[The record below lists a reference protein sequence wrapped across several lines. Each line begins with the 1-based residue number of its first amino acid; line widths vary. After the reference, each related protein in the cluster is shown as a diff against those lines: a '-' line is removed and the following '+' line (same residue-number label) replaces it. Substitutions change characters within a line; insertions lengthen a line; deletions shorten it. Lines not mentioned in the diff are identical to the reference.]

1 MKKIPNLQFAIF
13 SFKKGFI
20 FTTSRGFTLI
30 ELLAVIG
37 IFITVGV
44 FVTNI
49 ILATLRN
56 TNKTNAISI
65 VQANGTYAITQMAKS
80 IRTARSL
87 GTSVT
92 CGTIASPVSATSI
105 NVIGVDGQSTTYSC
119 TTSGGKQIIASNG
132 ATLTDPNLVKWVS
145 CAFTCGKDT
154 PSDYPVIGVSF
165 TLQYVS
171 NGGGA
176 FADQTASKS
185 AIPFQTSVL
194 MRNLER

>member
-1 MKKIPNLQFAIF
+1 MIYDKSVGKVH
-13 SFKKGFI
+13 
-20 FTTSRGFTLI
+20 FTYSLGFTLI

-49 ILATLRN
+49 IVATLRN
-56 TNKTNAISI
+56 TNKTNAIAA
-65 VQANGTYAITQMAKS
+65 VQASGTYAITQMAKT

-87 GTSVT
+87 DASVS
-92 CGTIASPVSATSI
+92 CGTIANPATAQSMTI
-105 NVIGVDGQSTTYSC
+105 VGVDGQSTTYSC
-119 TTSGGKQIIASNG
+119 TTSNGKQIIASNG
-132 ATLTDPNLVKWVS
+132 ATLTDPNQVTWVNCQFS
-145 CAFTCGKDT
+145 CGRNT
-154 PSDYPVIGVSF
+154 PSDYPVIGIQF

-171 NGGGA
+171 NGNGS

-185 AIPFQTSVL
+185 AIPFQTAIL